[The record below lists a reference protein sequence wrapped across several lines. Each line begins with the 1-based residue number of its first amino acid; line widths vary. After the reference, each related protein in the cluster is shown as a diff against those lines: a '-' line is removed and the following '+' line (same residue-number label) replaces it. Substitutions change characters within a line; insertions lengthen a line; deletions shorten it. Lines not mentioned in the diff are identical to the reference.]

1 MTARLSQYKFT
12 LMRTPQT
19 TAKISPRT
27 LQGVRLIVEATNE
40 KQYVVFERLVEAELK
55 RLGLKMPRAPASAKR
70 VSERPPA
77 RNDDE

>member
-1 MTARLSQYKFT
+1 MTALLSQYKFT

-40 KQYVVFERLVEAELK
+40 KQYVVFERLIEAELK
-55 RLGLKMPRAPASAKR
+55 RLRLKLPRETKSKAL
-70 VSERPPA
+70 
-77 RNDDE
+77 